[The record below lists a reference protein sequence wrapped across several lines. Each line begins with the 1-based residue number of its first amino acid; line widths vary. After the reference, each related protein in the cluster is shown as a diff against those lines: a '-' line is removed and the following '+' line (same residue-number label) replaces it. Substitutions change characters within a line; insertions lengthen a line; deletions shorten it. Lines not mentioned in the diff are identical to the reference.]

1 VIGIRLEVMDDSAA
15 RVDDRITDDAVA
27 AIAPSLVAG
36 STTLV
41 KVRLDSAIAD
51 ASRAVELDVS
61 ELIDLQTQ
69 CSL

>member
-1 VIGIRLEVMDDSAA
+1 MDDSAA

-27 AIAPSLVAG
+27 AIARSLVAE

-41 KVRLDSAIAD
+41 KVRLDLAIAD
-51 ASRAVELDVS
+51 ASKAVEPDVS

-69 CSL
+69 CSF

>member
-1 VIGIRLEVMDDSAA
+1 MDGSAA
-15 RVDDRITDDAVA
+15 MVDDRITDGVVT

-36 STTLV
+36 STALV

-51 ASRAVELDVS
+51 ASRAVEPDVS

-69 CSL
+69 CSF

>member
-1 VIGIRLEVMDDSAA
+1 MDGSAA
-15 RVDDRITDDAVA
+15 RVDDGVTDGVVT

-36 STTLV
+36 STALV

-51 ASRAVELDVS
+51 ASRAVEPDLS

-69 CSL
+69 CSF